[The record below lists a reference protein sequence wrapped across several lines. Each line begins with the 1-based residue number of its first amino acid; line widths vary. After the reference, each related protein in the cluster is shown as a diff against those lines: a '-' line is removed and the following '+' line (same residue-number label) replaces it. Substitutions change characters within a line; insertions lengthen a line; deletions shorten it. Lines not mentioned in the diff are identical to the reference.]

1 MRGGVVCIF
10 ETHRKEEEVIDG
22 ERGFGLPGLRQ
33 TIVHLV
39 SQSALQMWTHPSG
52 TSRCRQT
59 LNERVVTIACEDVH
73 AAYFVQPSPEMTYA
87 RRLHRRT
94 YVR

>member
-1 MRGGVVCIF
+1 VCIF

-39 SQSALQMWTHPSG
+39 SQSALQMWTDPSDKKMKLFYTCG
-52 TSRCRQT
+52 SEW
-59 LNERVVTIACEDVH
+59 LSFI
-73 AAYFVQPSPEMTYA
+73 
-87 RRLHRRT
+87 
-94 YVR
+94 

>member
-1 MRGGVVCIF
+1 VHGGVVCIF

-39 SQSALQMWTHPSG
+39 SQSALQMWAHPHIKCSLVYFGVKITHAFNS
-52 TSRCRQT
+52 TKHMNKSLFT
-59 LNERVVTIACEDVH
+59 E
-73 AAYFVQPSPEMTYA
+73 
-87 RRLHRRT
+87 
-94 YVR
+94 